1 MPSFTT
7 MLFATIRSAM
17 QRSIEHVGDAT
28 REYSLLSA
36 FIRENTFPCSPQQI
50 ACEAVLD
57 QAMLGS
63 SFRRADALWKLC
75 PACWTQQV

>member
-1 MPSFTT
+1 
-7 MLFATIRSAM
+7 M
-17 QRSIEHVGDAT
+17 QRSIEHVDEMT
-28 REYSLLSA
+28 RDHSILSA
-36 FIRENTFPCSPQQI
+36 FIKENTFLCSPQQI

-75 PACWTQQV
+75 SACWTQQV